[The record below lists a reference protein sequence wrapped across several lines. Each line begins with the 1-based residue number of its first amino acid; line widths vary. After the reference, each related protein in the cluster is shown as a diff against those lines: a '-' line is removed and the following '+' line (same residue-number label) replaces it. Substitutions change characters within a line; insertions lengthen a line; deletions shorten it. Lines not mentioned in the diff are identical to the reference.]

1 MLGRL
6 QCSSD
11 SLAGFCKPSSNG
23 RKRTRETKVEEIGR
37 GGEEKGEER
46 DYHMP

>member
-11 SLAGFCKPSSNG
+11 SLAGFCKPSSKG
-23 RKRTRETKVEEIGR
+23 RKRRRETEVEEIGR
-37 GGEEKGEER
+37 GWEEKGDGR
-46 DYHMP
+46 DYHTL